1 MGGPVIESAEA
12 SITSAVPSNS
22 QQSSCST
29 SATGTSQAEWHLNF
43 VISELRTFSQF
54 VTEAV
59 STGVVTARARRE
71 IVQVL
76 HTYITAHT
84 VYPSSE
90 QYKMV
95 CAKLVTKF
103 TNLKDTKG
111 SKYVSA
117 IHQFLSWIQGIRNI
131 KILTVDKEIQKMI
144 GS

>member
-1 MGGPVIESAEA
+1 MENPALPSGGPEIESLPAEA
-12 SITSAVPSNS
+12 SIISAVPSNS

-43 VISELRTFSQF
+43 VIPELRTFSQF

-59 STGVVTARARRE
+59 NTGVVTARARRE

-76 HTYITAHT
+76 RTYITAHT

-103 TNLKDTKG
+103 PNLKDTKG
-111 SKYVSA
+111 SKYVST
-117 IHQFLSWIQGIRNI
+117 
-131 KILTVDKEIQKMI
+131 ILI
-144 GS
+144 